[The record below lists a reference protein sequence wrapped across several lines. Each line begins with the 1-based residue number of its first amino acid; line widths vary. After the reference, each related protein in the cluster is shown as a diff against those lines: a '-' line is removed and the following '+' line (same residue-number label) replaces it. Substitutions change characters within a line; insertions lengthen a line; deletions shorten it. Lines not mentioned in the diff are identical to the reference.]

1 MAAEKDILNYVQKI
15 KKKKS
20 TTQMS
25 KYFSINFQNYN

>member
-20 TTQMS
+20 TTQIVKIFLYNFS
-25 KYFSINFQNYN
+25 KL